1 MPIVPTVTQG
11 VGYPAAMDVYD
22 PAAIQDGPTK
32 IIFAA
37 HIQRLYNII
46 GVLESTMGFGNP
58 TNGFGTFEAA
68 IAAAGIYNGGII
80 QGDLTIFN
88 SANGLVLTSRSG
100 SGKQFRYFC
109 QDDSGTL
116 GFEQVI
122 TIAPGDIVIGS
133 SANGLVMKSR
143 SNDGTSY
150 RYFCAD
156 DSGTLGFEE
165 VTP

>member
-1 MPIVPTVTQG
+1 MSSVPTVTTG
-11 VGYPAAMDVYD
+11 VGYPTAKDVYD

-37 HIQRLYNII
+37 HIQRLYNILGTI
-46 GVLESTMGFGNP
+46 ESIIGFGDP
-58 TNGFGTFEAA
+58 TDGYGTIEAA
-68 IAAAGIYNGGII
+68 IAAAGIYNGGVIT
-80 QGDLTIFN
+80 GDLTIFN

-109 QDDSGTL
+109 QDDTGTL

-122 TIAPGDIVIGS
+122 TIEPGDIIIGS

-143 SNDGTSY
+143 TNDGTSY